1 MFAPR
6 NRKKR
11 SGLSTRIVIWLDAER
26 YSGIPGVRKSRN
38 NIG

>member
-11 SGLSTRIVIWLDAER
+11 NGLSTSRVIWLDAER
-26 YSGIPGVRKSRN
+26 YSGIPGVRRSRKR
-38 NIG
+38 IG